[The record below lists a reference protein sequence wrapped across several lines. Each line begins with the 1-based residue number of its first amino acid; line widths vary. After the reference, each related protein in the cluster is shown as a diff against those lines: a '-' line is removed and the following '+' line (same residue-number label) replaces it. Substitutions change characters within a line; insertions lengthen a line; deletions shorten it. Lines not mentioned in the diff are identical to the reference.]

1 MNNIISIIILLF
13 FVNLNAQN
21 VGSGVTD
28 IDGNYYNTVII
39 GDQEWMSENLRTTK
53 YCNGDVLPINN
64 NNSTGTWGNLTVG
77 AWNYGNPNS
86 SIYPNEKFYN
96 WYAAS
101 DSRNICPCDWH
112 VPSDSEW
119 TILENYLI
127 ANGFNYDGTTSGN
140 KIAKAIASQNTNQNI
155 NWLNSTNLGS
165 VGNITSLNNS
175 SGFNALPFGLLI
187 GGNNYGYNSE
197 KYAFWWTS
205 NEWNIDNTYAIWRG
219 LSYQDNYLWSGAPDI
234 GWKDVGFSIRCVKTD
249 PLNIN
254 SQSKSSFT
262 IYPNP
267 TDNYVNITTQDL
279 PSEYIIYEN
288 SGKKLN
294 RGIINSENTSINVSE
309 LQSGIYFITISTE
322 TKSKTQK
329 FIKL

>member
-13 FVNLNAQN
+13 VVKLNGQN

-28 IDGNYYNTVII
+28 IDGNNYNTVII
-39 GDQEWMSENLRTTK
+39 GEQEWMSENLKTTK
-53 YCNGDVLPINN
+53 YCNGDGLPINN

-77 AWNYGNPNS
+77 AWNISPN
-86 SIYPNEKFYN
+86 YPNNGKFYN
-96 WYAAS
+96 WYAVA
-101 DSRNICPCDWH
+101 DNRNICPCNWH

-127 ANGFNYDGTTSGN
+127 ANGFNYDGSTSGN
-140 KIAKAIASQNTNQNI
+140 KIGKALASQNPTQNI
-155 NWLNSTNLGS
+155 NWTSSTNLGA
-165 VGNITSLNNS
+165 VGNNTALNNS
-175 SGFNALPFGLLI
+175 SGFNATPEGFLFAETNSSIGIYSSMWTSTEANSSCSWVRSIGNAYTVLGRLNCDLGEKTFGL
-187 GGNNYGYNSE
+187 
-197 KYAFWWTS
+197 
-205 NEWNIDNTYAIWRG
+205 
-219 LSYQDNYLWSGAPDI
+219 
-234 GWKDVGFSIRCVKTD
+234 SIRCIKNN

-254 SQSKSSFT
+254 SQSKSSFN

-267 TDNYVNITTQDL
+267 TNNFVNINITTQDL

-309 LQSGIYFITISTE
+309 LQSGIYFITISTK

>member
-1 MNNIISIIILLF
+1 MKNILFVLLLF
-13 FVNLNAQN
+13 SFHKIKSQTA
-21 VGSGVTD
+21 GPGVAD
-28 IDGNYYNTVII
+28 IDGNFYNTVII
-39 GDQEWMSENLRTTK
+39 GNQECMSENLRTTK
-53 YCNGDVLPINN
+53 YCNGDILPINN
-64 NNSTGTWGNLTVG
+64 NWPTGDWGNLTVG
-77 AWNYGNPNS
+77 AWNYAPDPNPNG
-86 SIYPNEKFYN
+86 KFYN

-101 DSRNICPCDWH
+101 DTRNICPCDWH
-112 VPSDSEW
+112 VPTDSEW

-127 ANGFNYDGTTSGN
+127 DNGFNYDGTTTGN
-140 KIAKAIASQNTNQNI
+140 KIAKAMASQSNFWANGMN
-155 NWLNSTNLGS
+155 NVGA
-165 VGNITSLNNS
+165 VGNNLLLNNS
-175 SGFNALPFGLLI
+175 SGFDALPI
-187 GGNNYGYNSE
+187 GSTLYQYGYGGE
-197 KYAFWWTS
+197 EYAFWWTS

-234 GWKDVGFSIRCVKTD
+234 GGKDVGFSIRCVKTD

-254 SQSKSSFT
+254 SQSKSSFN

-267 TDNYVNITTQDL
+267 TNNFVNITSQDL
-279 PSEYIIYEN
+279 PCEYIIYEN

-294 RGIINSENTSINVSE
+294 SGIINSENSSINVSE